1 MITSR
6 SFTEHDK
13 KVLSL
18 IEHAF
23 EKVAK
28 INVPVDPHKRF
39 DADDYRDPYGRV
51 IEWVHFVGTGLF
63 RD

>member
-1 MITSR
+1 MIASR
-6 SFTEHDK
+6 SFTERDV
-13 KVLSL
+13 KVISF
-18 IEHAF
+18 IELTS

-28 INVPVDPHKRF
+28 IHEPVDPHKRF
-39 DADDYRDPYGRV
+39 DAEDYRDPYGRV